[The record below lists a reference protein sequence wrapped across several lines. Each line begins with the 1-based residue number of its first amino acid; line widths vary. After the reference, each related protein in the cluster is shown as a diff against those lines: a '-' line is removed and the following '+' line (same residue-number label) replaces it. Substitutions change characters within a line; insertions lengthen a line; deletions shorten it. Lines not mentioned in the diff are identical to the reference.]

1 MGEARTIHSLYASR
15 LLSCLS
21 SIPLVSP
28 SRYCRAR
35 ARIWDTV
42 FHYRVRNKSFVPRD
56 RHWRE
61 NSNLEAALFVP
72 ARVPRYVSAWDYK
85 SSDRNTYEVKRVC
98 TNKCQI
104 KSRKNEIQTNWQ
116 YEANCVLFSRNW
128 INKTPYVYAWKDSG
142 DDCFV
147 NMVGQLVIATRWLIT
162 KGSRRYSAEKKEGR
176 APRRG
181 RDLRERWIK
190 KTWEVWTIH

>member
-1 MGEARTIHSLYASR
+1 M
-15 LLSCLS
+15 
-21 SIPLVSP
+21 PLVSSP
-28 SRYCRAR
+28 ACRLFRLYLLLVIVAR
-35 ARIWDTV
+35 EREYGT
-42 FHYRVRNKSFVPRD
+42 RSFIIVCVTNRLSPATD
-56 RHWRE
+56 IGE

-104 KSRKNEIQTNWQ
+104 KSRKDEIQTNWQ

-147 NMVGQLVIATRWLIT
+147 NMIGQLVIATRWLIT